1 MKRSARLRDA
11 CIAKR
16 SKNEESI
23 KMKNANYPIGYKA
36 QQKNSSFFTLHSSLF
51 IKFYVFLKRIGHCRG
66 FGIQSPTDFAFVND
80 VIYERSPY
88 YAYSQLQGNKT
99 DRAMLRISN
108 YAQPQHY
115 VIAEGTPPQRIA
127 HLKAGCR
134 LATTG
139 RTLYY
144 NALPPHFADGDS
156 IIITDICHQ
165 GRQLWQALTGK
176 RHQEHLIMFDM
187 YYFGIA
193 FVNKKRYSEVHKV
206 NFY

>member
-1 MKRSARLRDA
+1 
-11 CIAKR
+11 
-16 SKNEESI
+16 
-23 KMKNANYPIGYKA
+23 MKNANYPIGYKA
-36 QQKNSSFFTLHSSLF
+36 QQKNSSFLLRFAMQASRKRAERFTFHSSFKKFF
-51 IKFYVFLKRIGHCRG
+51 INLYVFLKRIGHCRG

-99 DRAMLRISN
+99 DRVMLRISN

-115 VIAEGTPPQRIA
+115 VITEGTPPQRIA
-127 HLKAGCR
+127 HLQAGCR

-165 GRQLWQALTGK
+165 GRQQWQALTGK

>member
-1 MKRSARLRDA
+1 
-11 CIAKR
+11 
-16 SKNEESI
+16 
-23 KMKNANYPIGYKA
+23 MKNANYLIGYKA
-36 QQKNSSFFTLHSSLF
+36 QQKNSSFFILHSSLFTLHSSLKKFF
-51 IKFYVFLKRIGHCRG
+51 ILHSSFFINIYVFLSRIGHCRG

-115 VIAEGTPPQRIA
+115 VIAEGTPSQRIA
-127 HLKAGCR
+127 HLQAGCR

-156 IIITDICHQ
+156 IIITDIYHQ
-165 GRQLWQALTGK
+165 GRQQWQALTGK